1 MTMNFRASMSS
12 LRTLSNDYYQNRI
25 SLLQYR
31 EQRSQL
37 LRLIDEDLNGI
48 KIIEQVKTKKD
59 ESIIEKVLSFLKID
73 KLNETN

>member
-1 MTMNFRASMSS
+1 MNFRANMTS

-25 SLLQYR
+25 SFLQYR

-37 LRLIDEDLNGI
+37 LKLIDEDLNGVN
-48 KIIEQVKTKKD
+48 IIEQVKTKKD
-59 ESIIEKVLSFLKID
+59 ESIIEKALSFLKID

>member
-1 MTMNFRASMSS
+1 MNFRENMSS

-59 ESIIEKVLSFLKID
+59 ESIIEKALSFLKID

>member
-1 MTMNFRASMSS
+1 MNFRANISS

-25 SLLQYR
+25 SFLQYR

-37 LRLIDEDLNGI
+37 LKLIDEDLNGV
-48 KIIEQVKTKKD
+48 KILEQVKTKKD
-59 ESIIEKVLSFLKID
+59 ESIIEKALSFLKVD